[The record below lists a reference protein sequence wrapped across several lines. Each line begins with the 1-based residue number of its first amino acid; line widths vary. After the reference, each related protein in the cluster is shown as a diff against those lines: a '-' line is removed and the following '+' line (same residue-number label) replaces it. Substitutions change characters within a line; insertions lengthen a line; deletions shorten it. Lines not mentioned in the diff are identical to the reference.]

1 MAKFIIEVSDNYIRE
16 RANVDTIQKL
26 AMQKDANPLH
36 LLADMMVFSML
47 ESEIDKGNNEF
58 NIKSED
64 IEEDE
69 LKMFN
74 DTITM
79 VGALAKVCKKVNK

>member
-16 RANVDTIQKL
+16 RADVDTIQIL
-26 AMQKDANPLH
+26 AKQKDADPLH
-36 LLADMMVFSML
+36 IFADMVVFSTL

-58 NIKSED
+58 VIKSED
-64 IEEDE
+64 IEEDK

-74 DTITM
+74 DTVTM
-79 VGALAKVCKKVNK
+79 VGALAKICKKVNK